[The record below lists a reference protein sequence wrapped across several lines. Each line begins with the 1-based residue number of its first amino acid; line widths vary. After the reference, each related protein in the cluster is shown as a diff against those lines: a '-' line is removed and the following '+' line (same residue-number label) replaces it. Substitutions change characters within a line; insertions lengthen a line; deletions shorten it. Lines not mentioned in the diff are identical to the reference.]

1 MNEKSKLI
9 CPMEFGRYS
18 LLKELGAGAMG
29 AVFLAR
35 DNQLGREVALKTPMI
50 DRDDKEL
57 LESFKKEAQLAANI
71 NHPHIARYL
80 MLALKMIF
88 LF

>member
-18 LLKELGAGAMG
+18 LLRELGAGAMG

-50 DRDDKEL
+50 DRDDK
-57 LESFKKEAQLAANI
+57 
-71 NHPHIARYL
+71 
-80 MLALKMIF
+80 
-88 LF
+88 